1 MGSTKLDTSE
11 SADTSDVQPL
21 RAKPFIN
28 VAARLVAAAKATPDA
43 LAAIMPRGR
52 DSSGRRIYDR
62 ITFRDFDRDTD
73 RLARGLREMGVQPG
87 TRLALLVKPSIDF
100 IALVFALL
108 KSGAVAI
115 LIDPGMGRKHLLR
128 CLDEVRLEGFV
139 AIPLVQAVRTMCGR
153 RYSQAVFNVT
163 VGRRLFWNGV
173 TIDELRGR
181 DWTGPEMAV
190 TTADDPA
197 AIIFTS
203 GSTGP
208 PKGVLYR
215 HGNFDRQVTEIR
227 DFYGIQPGTIDLS
240 CFPLFGLFNC
250 AMGVTTVI
258 PDMDASRPAR
268 VNPAHIVE
276 AIRDCNVTQAFGSP
290 AVWRRVGQYCAEKQI
305 RLPTLRR
312 VLSAGAAVPPEVLA
326 SMAACIHEEGLIHT
340 PYGATEALPVASI
353 SSREVLGETAA
364 QSRTGAGTCV
374 GRKYPGIEW
383 KVIRAATNAQETAIP
398 TPLASLAEAE
408 ELPQGEIGELIV
420 RGPVVTSAY
429 VTRTEWNAL
438 AKIPDDPTAWHR
450 MGDVGYL
457 DAAGRFW
464 FCGRMAHRV
473 VTSGGTLY
481 TEPCEAI
488 FNQHPAV
495 YRSALVGLGPG
506 GRQRPVIICQPMPGQ
521 WPRGSK
527 ARQTLAAELRT
538 IGQQHK
544 ITEPVV
550 DFLFHREFPVDV
562 RHNSKISRETLAV
575 WAARRLPPRSGQ
587 P

>member
-1 MGSTKLDTSE
+1 MST
-11 SADTSDVQPL
+11 VQPKRSEVCEQNSFATPTL
-21 RAKPFIN
+21 VN
-28 VAARLVAAAKATPDA
+28 VAARLVAAAQAIPDA
-43 LAAIMPRGR
+43 LAVVMPRGR
-52 DSSGRRIYDR
+52 AREGGRRIYDR
-62 ITFRDFDRDTD
+62 VTFRELDRDSD
-73 RLARGLREMGVQPG
+73 RLARGFRELGVRHG
-87 TRLALLVKPSIDF
+87 TRLALLVKPGVEF

-115 LIDPGMGRKHLLR
+115 LIDPGMGRKNLLR
-128 CLDEVRLEGFV
+128 CLDEVRPEGFV
-139 AIPLVQAVRTMCGR
+139 AIPLLQAVRAMCGR
-153 RYSQAVFNVT
+153 RYAQAAFNVT
-163 VGRRLFWNGV
+163 VGHRLFWGGTTLNDV
-173 TIDELRGR
+173 RGR
-181 DWTGPEMAV
+181 DWTGPEMAA

-215 HGNFDRQVTEIR
+215 HGNFDHQVTEIR
-227 DFYGIQPGTIDLS
+227 DFYGIRPGEIDLP

-258 PDMDASRPAR
+258 PAMDASRPAR

-276 AIRDCNVTQAFGSP
+276 AIHDWNVTQAFGSP
-290 AVWRRVGQYCAEKQI
+290 AVWNRVGTYCAAHRI

-326 SMAACIHEEGLIHT
+326 NMADCIHPEGEIHT

-374 GRKYPGIEW
+374 GGRFPGIEW
-383 KVIRAATNAQETAIP
+383 KVIRAATHSQQTAIP
-398 TPLASLAEAE
+398 TPLASLAEVE
-408 ELPQGEIGELIV
+408 ELPLGEIGELIV
-420 RGPVVTSAY
+420 RGPVVTSGY

-438 AKIPDDPTAWHR
+438 AKIADEPTAWHR

-473 VTSGGTLY
+473 LTARGTLY
-481 TEPCEAI
+481 TEQCEAI
-488 FNQHPAV
+488 FNQHPAI
-495 YRSALVGLGPG
+495 YRSALVGVGPS
-506 GRQRPVIICQPMPGQ
+506 GRERPVIVCQPLAGH
-521 WPRGSK
+521 WPRGRRTRQALVTELREI
-527 ARQTLAAELRT
+527 ARQHALTAE
-538 IGQQHK
+538 
-544 ITEPVV
+544 IT
-550 DFLFHREFPVDV
+550 DFLFYRAFPVDV
-562 RHNSKISRETLAV
+562 RHNSKIARETLAA
-575 WAARRLPPRSGQ
+575 WAARRLGPRANR
-587 P
+587 